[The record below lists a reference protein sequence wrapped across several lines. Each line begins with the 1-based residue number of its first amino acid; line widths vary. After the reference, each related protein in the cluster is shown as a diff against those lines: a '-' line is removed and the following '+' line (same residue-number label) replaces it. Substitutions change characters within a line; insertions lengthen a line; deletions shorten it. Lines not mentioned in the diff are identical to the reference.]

1 MSPSTSTVKPATR
14 KVALIMAAGTGGHVF
29 PALAVAHAL
38 VAQGYDIHWLGTPY
52 GMEQNLVPA
61 AGYPLHAVN
70 IRGLRGKGI
79 KGLILAPWRIALA
92 TWQSLAVIRAIKADI
107 VVGFGGY
114 IAGPGGVAAR
124 LAGGPLL
131 IHEQNAIAGMTNRW
145 LNRIAHLSLQ
155 AFPGALSGAVTVGN
169 PVRRELEE
177 LPVRAVPLSG
187 PLNVLVVGG
196 SLGAAALN
204 DAVLA
209 CWQGL
214 AVDQRP
220 DLRHQVGKRDYER
233 MLAAYEA
240 SNVVAEVSAF
250 IDDMA
255 AAYGWA
261 DLMICRS
268 GALTV
273 SEIAAVGKAAI
284 FVPFPYAVDDHQT
297 VNAGY
302 LADAGAALIR
312 QQKDLT
318 PEWLQQTLGLLN
330 QDRSRLQTM
339 ADQSRAQ
346 ARPDATALA
355 VEQIMRKTRD

>member
-1 MSPSTSTVKPATR
+1 MKPSGSSR
-14 KVALIMAAGTGGHVF
+14 SKVALIMAAGTGGHVF
-29 PALAVAHAL
+29 PALAVARAL
-38 VAQGYDIHWLGTPY
+38 VAQGYVIHWLGTPY

-79 KGLILAPWRIALA
+79 KGLMMAPWRIALA
-92 TWQSLAVIRAIKADI
+92 TWQSRAVIRAIKADI

-124 LAGGPLL
+124 LAGVPLV

-155 AFPGALSGAVTVGN
+155 AFPGALAGAMTVGN
-169 PVRRELEE
+169 PVRRELVE
-177 LPVRAVPLSG
+177 LPARAVPLSG
-187 PLNVLVVGG
+187 PLNILVVGG
-196 SLGAAALN
+196 SLGASALN

-209 CWQGL
+209 CWQAMPAAG
-214 AVDQRP
+214 RP
-220 DLRHQVGKRDYER
+220 NLRHQVGKRDAER
-233 MLAAYEA
+233 MLAAYAA
-240 SNVVAEVSAF
+240 SDVVADVSAF
-250 IDDMA
+250 IDDME

-273 SEIAAVGKAAI
+273 SEVAAVGKAAI

-297 VNAGY
+297 INAGY
-302 LADAGAALIR
+302 LANNQAALIC

-318 PEWLQQTLGLLN
+318 PEWLQQTIGLLDK
-330 QDRSRLQTM
+330 DRARLQGM
-339 ADQSRAQ
+339 ADQSHAQ

>member
-1 MSPSTSTVKPATR
+1 
-14 KVALIMAAGTGGHVF
+14 MAAGTGGHVF
-29 PALAVAHAL
+29 PALAVARAL
-38 VAQGYDIHWLGTPY
+38 VAQGYVIHWLGTPY

-79 KGLILAPWRIALA
+79 KGLMMAPWRIALA
-92 TWQSLAVIRAIKADI
+92 TWQSRAVIRAIKADI

-124 LAGGPLL
+124 LAGVPLV

-155 AFPGALSGAVTVGN
+155 AFPGALAGAMTVGN
-169 PVRRELEE
+169 PVRRELVE
-177 LPVRAVPLSG
+177 LPARAVPLSG
-187 PLNVLVVGG
+187 PLNILVVGG
-196 SLGAAALN
+196 SLGASALN

-209 CWQGL
+209 CWQAMPAAG
-214 AVDQRP
+214 RP
-220 DLRHQVGKRDYER
+220 NLRHQVGKRDAER
-233 MLAAYEA
+233 MLAAYAA
-240 SNVVAEVSAF
+240 SDVVADVSAF
-250 IDDMA
+250 IDDME

-273 SEIAAVGKAAI
+273 SEVAAVGKAAI

-297 VNAGY
+297 INAGY
-302 LADAGAALIR
+302 LANNQAALIC

-318 PEWLQQTLGLLN
+318 PEWLQQTIGLLDK
-330 QDRSRLQTM
+330 DRARLQGM
-339 ADQSRAQ
+339 A
-346 ARPDATALA
+346 
-355 VEQIMRKTRD
+355 

>member
-1 MSPSTSTVKPATR
+1 
-14 KVALIMAAGTGGHVF
+14 
-29 PALAVAHAL
+29 
-38 VAQGYDIHWLGTPY
+38 
-52 GMEQNLVPA
+52 
-61 AGYPLHAVN
+61 
-70 IRGLRGKGI
+70 
-79 KGLILAPWRIALA
+79 
-92 TWQSLAVIRAIKADI
+92 
-107 VVGFGGY
+107 
-114 IAGPGGVAAR
+114 VAAR
-124 LAGGPLL
+124 LAGVPLL

-169 PVRRELEE
+169 PVRRELAE
-177 LPVRAVPLSG
+177 LPVRAVPPSD

-204 DAVLA
+204 DVVLT

-214 AVDQRP
+214 AADQRP
-220 DLRHQVGKRDYER
+220 NLRHQVGKRDYER
-233 MLAAYEA
+233 MLAAYDA

-318 PEWLQQTLGLLN
+318 PEWLQHTLGLLN